1 MKFKKSKKLDLTLN
15 IAFNICNLIA
25 LLYLIRVSSDV
36 MTPLIFSVF
45 MLVRRYAS
53 AIANFLQLGTSQTIL
68 RYLPLLGDDMS
79 AKKSLFLSGHLIYAV
94 LILIIATTT
103 FFLSEYLST
112 ILFGNNIEYVGI
124 SFWTMALSVVTV
136 GQFLVYSTAIAE
148 RHIIISNI
156 INFFSTTG
164 WFLIAVIFCAYFKIE
179 LSDIRFLEMIL
190 AFQTTLVFITCLLA
204 FFYYQRLFSRRAKEK
219 VDKPFSIA
227 FGYYWSY
234 GLPRT
239 AITFLD
245 GLTLVIGPWLLRYY
259 PIEAGY
265 VVVALSLL
273 RVIQGLLMPISQL
286 AGVFT
291 AESLSSSDHTYLSRL
306 IRFMLGTY
314 SLVTLLAIAFLSIWI
329 DLLVDTWLSKP
340 SLVSGVLKY
349 SNLIL
354 LSVLPFVL
362 FNGMKTIIENI
373 WHSPKNLLSLLV
385 SFVAFTGIYFIF
397 RTFFDPSISVKA
409 AYLAMFWILGGACL
423 VWLKQYMHGYLKYY
437 FFVDWLLAIILVYLS
452 SYYLQS
458 YLGNWGFLPSIVV
471 STIIIFVI
479 ALKSK
484 SEFFIEVRRTLLG
497 KI

>member
-1 MKFKKSKKLDLTLN
+1 
-15 IAFNICNLIA
+15 
-25 LLYLIRVSSDV
+25 
-36 MTPLIFSVF
+36 
-45 MLVRRYAS
+45 
-53 AIANFLQLGTSQTIL
+53 
-68 RYLPLLGDDMS
+68 
-79 AKKSLFLSGHLIYAV
+79 
-94 LILIIATTT
+94 
-103 FFLSEYLST
+103 
-112 ILFGNNIEYVGI
+112 
-124 SFWTMALSVVTV
+124 
-136 GQFLVYSTAIAE
+136 
-148 RHIIISNI
+148 
-156 INFFSTTG
+156 
-164 WFLIAVIFCAYFKIE
+164 
-179 LSDIRFLEMIL
+179 
-190 AFQTTLVFITCLLA
+190 
-204 FFYYQRLFSRRAKEK
+204 
-219 VDKPFSIA
+219 
-227 FGYYWSY
+227 
-234 GLPRT
+234 
-239 AITFLD
+239 
-245 GLTLVIGPWLLRYY
+245 
-259 PIEAGY
+259 
-265 VVVALSLL
+265 
-273 RVIQGLLMPISQL
+273 
-286 AGVFT
+286 
-291 AESLSSSDHTYLSRL
+291 
-306 IRFMLGTY
+306 MLGTY